1 MKNRILSAALALC
14 LCLGLAVPALAAGPT
29 FTDVPASHWA
39 YDAIEDMSSRGV
51 VAGFGNG
58 RFGPGVN
65 VTRLGSETRSPCWR
79 ARASWTTP
87 RRLSKTMMR
96 TASAHP

>member
-58 RFGPGVN
+58 QIWTGRQCDHSPV
-65 VTRLGSETRSPCWR
+65 LGHACPSV
-79 ARASWTTP
+79 
-87 RRLSKTMMR
+87 L
-96 TASAHP
+96 